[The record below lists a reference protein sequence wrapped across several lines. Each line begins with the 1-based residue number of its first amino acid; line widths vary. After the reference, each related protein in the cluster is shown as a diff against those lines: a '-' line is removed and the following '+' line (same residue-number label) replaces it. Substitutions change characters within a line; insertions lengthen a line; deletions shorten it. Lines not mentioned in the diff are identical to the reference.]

1 MSRHDSDT
9 SHLDRR
15 QFLKYGAGAGAAG
28 LLYASGLQ
36 ARPLATRARIV
47 ILGGGA
53 GGMAMANRLSRRLDG
68 ARISLVE
75 PREVHHYQPGWT
87 LVASGVWNPDKTM
100 RPNSRF
106 VPNGVDWVRKPA
118 AGIDAANR
126 RVELGDGSW
135 LDYDYLIVA
144 TGLQLNYH
152 LIDGMS
158 PELVGSHGIGS
169 VYASIEGAA
178 RTRDAIDTWIAQGS
192 GKGIFTAAPTPVKC
206 AGAPLKMTFTTLS
219 RLEAS
224 GRREAFQ
231 MEYMAPG
238 TALFTQPYID
248 DFVKKRF
255 DDQGVTRRHHY
266 RLSAIDPQAREAE
279 FTFVGPDSE
288 FTSHHELRE
297 AEFSREGERKVVAN
311 YDFIHVVPPMS
322 APDFVKASDLI
333 AEDGPFRGEWLEV
346 DIHTL
351 QHKRYPEVF
360 GIGDVIGAPINK
372 TAASVKAQAPV
383 VEANL
388 LAQMQGQALPR
399 RHNGYTSCPM
409 ITGIGKAM
417 LVEFGYDD
425 NFAFLPSFPFIDPKD
440 ESWVAWVMKDR
451 MLQPAYYAVL
461 EGQA

>member
-1 MSRHDSDT
+1 MSRSPLAPVR
-9 SHLDRR
+9 LDRR
-15 QFLKYGAGAGAAG
+15 QLLKLGLGAGAAG
-28 LLYASGLQ
+28 LLPLGSLQ
-36 ARPLATRARIV
+36 AGTLSTNARIV

-53 GGMAMANRLSRRLDG
+53 AGMAMANRLSRRLAG
-68 ARISLVE
+68 ASISLVE
-75 PREVHHYQPGWT
+75 PREIHHYQPGWT
-87 LVASGVWNPDKTM
+87 LVASGVWLPDKTM
-100 RPNSRF
+100 RPNANF
-106 VPNGVDWVRKPA
+106 VPAGVTWVRQPA
-118 AGIDAANR
+118 LGIDAEQR
-126 RVELGDGSW
+126 RVSLADASVLE
-135 LDYDYLIVA
+135 YDYLVVA

-158 PELVGSHGIGS
+158 PDLVGTHGIGS
-169 VYASIEGAA
+169 VYASLEGAT
-178 RTRDAIDTWIAQGS
+178 RTRDAIDAWIAKGS

-219 RLEAS
+219 RLEDT
-224 GRREAFQ
+224 GHRDDFEVDFL
-231 MEYMAPG
+231 APG
-238 TALFTQPYID
+238 SALFSQPWVN
-248 DFVKKRF
+248 DFVKQRF
-255 DDQGVTRRHHY
+255 DDQGVNRRHHY
-266 RLSAIDPQAREAE
+266 RLSAIDPGARQAE

-297 AEFSREGERKVVAN
+297 AEFSQEGERRVIAD

-322 APDFVKASDLI
+322 APDFIRESDLI
-333 AEDGPFRGEWLEV
+333 AREGPFRGEWLDV
-346 DIHTL
+346 DIHTM
-351 QHKRYPEVF
+351 QHNRYPEVF

-388 LAQMQGQALPR
+388 LAQMQDQPLPA

-417 LVEFGYDD
+417 LVEFGYDNNLD
-425 NFAFLPSFPFIDPKD
+425 FLPSFPFIDPRD
-440 ESWVAWVMKDR
+440 ESWAAWVMKDR

>member
-1 MSRHDSDT
+1 MSRVPFST
-9 SHLDRR
+9 PRLDRR
-15 QFLKYGAGAGAAG
+15 QLLKLGAGVSAAS
-28 LLYASGLQ
+28 LLPLSGLQ
-36 ARPLATRARIV
+36 ANTLSTRARIV

-53 GGMAMANRLSRRLDG
+53 AGMAMANRLANRLDG
-68 ARISLVE
+68 ARITIVE
-75 PREVHHYQPGWT
+75 PRETHHYQPGWT
-87 LVASGVWNPDKTM
+87 LVASGVWRPEKTT
-100 RPNSRF
+100 RPNANFMPSSVEWQRQ
-106 VPNGVDWVRKPA
+106 PA
-118 AGIDAANR
+118 VGIDAETRKVSLADAS
-126 RVELGDGSW
+126 VLE
-135 LDYDYLIVA
+135 YDYLVVA

-158 PELVGSHGIGS
+158 PDLVGSHGIGS
-169 VYASIEGAA
+169 VYASLEGAT
-178 RTRDAIDTWIAQGS
+178 RTRDAIDTWIASGG

-219 RLEAS
+219 RLEDT
-224 GRREAFQ
+224 GHRDDYQ
-231 MEYMAPG
+231 VDYMTPG
-238 TALFTQPYID
+238 GGLFSQPWVN
-248 DFVKKRF
+248 DFVKQRF
-255 DDQGVTRRHHY
+255 DDQGVNRLHHY
-266 RLSAIDPQAREAE
+266 RLSAIDPGARQAE

-297 AEFSREGERKVVAN
+297 AEFSREGERTVIAD

-322 APDFVKASDLI
+322 APDFVKNSDLI
-333 AEDGPFRGEWLEV
+333 AHEGPFRGEWLDV

-351 QHKRYPEVF
+351 QHNRYPEVF

-388 LAQMQGQALPR
+388 LAQMQSQPLPA

-417 LVEFGYDD
+417 LVEFGYEND
-425 NFAFLPSFPFIDPKD
+425 FGFLPSFPFIDPRD
-440 ESWVAWVMKDR
+440 ESWTAWVMKDR